1 MFSVMGSEASGVAD
15 KRAAPRV
22 ALVTGAGGG
31 IGGAIARRLSAD
43 GFAVAMVDVDGTAVE
58 AAAHGL
64 PGASP
69 FVCDVSDA
77 GAVELL
83 ASAVQQQLGSPW
95 LLVNAAGVF
104 FTHLVPELAE
114 SDWDRT
120 IDVNLKGPFL
130 TCRALLPG
138 MIAAGSGC
146 IINVAST
153 AGLRGGHDRAAYCA
167 SKAGLVMLTR
177 SLALDH
183 GAAGVRVNC
192 VCPGLIDTVMADWI
206 TSRPE
211 ALEQWRQRVPAQR
224 IGKPEDIAAMVS
236 FLASPDAD
244 YVHGSVLLVDGG
256 VSA

>member
-1 MFSVMGSEASGVAD
+1 MMEETSEHD
-15 KRAAPRV
+15 RAASTGGRV

-31 IGGAIARRLSAD
+31 IGSAITRRLAAE
-43 GFAVAMVDVDGTAVE
+43 GFAIVAVDLDLEAVQQ
-58 AAAHGL
+58 ATNDL
-64 PGASP
+64 PGTRAWQA
-69 FVCDVSDA
+69 DVSDA
-77 GAVELL
+77 GAVADL
-83 ASAVQQQLGSPW
+83 SQAVVAAMGAPW

-104 FTHLVPELAE
+104 FTHRLPDLTEEA
-114 SDWDRT
+114 WDRI

-130 TCRALLPG
+130 TSREFLPP

-146 IINVAST
+146 IVNVAST

-183 GAAGVRVNC
+183 GKDGIRVNC
-192 VCPGLIDTVMADWI
+192 VCPGLIDTPMADWI

-211 ALEQWRQRVPAQR
+211 ALENWRRQVPAQR
-224 IGKPEDIAAMVS
+224 MGRPDDIAAMVS
-236 FLASPDAD
+236 FLASSDAD
-244 YVHGSVLLVDGG
+244 YVHGAVLLVDGG

>member
-1 MFSVMGSEASGVAD
+1 MFLPMVAPAAEAAKTAG
-15 KRAAPRV
+15 PRV

-31 IGGAIARRLSAD
+31 IGAGIARRLSAD
-43 GFAVAMVDVDGTAVE
+43 GFAVALVDVDARAVE
-58 AAAHGL
+58 AAAQGL
-64 PGASP
+64 AAAVP

-77 GAVELL
+77 HAVAVLHG
-83 ASAVQQQLGSPW
+83 AVQQRLGAPW

-104 FTHLVPELAE
+104 FTHRVPELDE

-167 SKAGLVMLTR
+167 SKAGLVMFSR

-183 GAAGVRVNC
+183 GADGVRINC
-192 VCPGLIDTVMADWI
+192 VCPGLIDTAMADWI

-224 IGKPEDIAAMVS
+224 IGQPEDIASMVS
-236 FLASPDAD
+236 FLASPGAD
-244 YVHGSVLLVDGG
+244 YVHGTVLLVDGG

>member
-1 MFSVMGSEASGVAD
+1 METS
-15 KRAAPRV
+15 RPRV

-31 IGGAIARRLSAD
+31 IGAAIAKRLSRE
-43 GFAVAMVDVDGTAVE
+43 GFTVALVDVDGQAVE
-58 AAAHGL
+58 AAARAL
-64 PGASP
+64 SNAAP

-77 GAVELL
+77 
-83 ASAVQQQLGSPW
+83 SAVGVLRKQVEQQLGAPW

-104 FTHLVPELAE
+104 FVHRVPDLDEE
-114 SDWDRT
+114 GWDRT

-130 TCRALLPG
+130 TCRALLPS
-138 MIAAGSGC
+138 MLEARSGC

-167 SKAGLVMLTR
+167 SKAGLVMFTR

-183 GAAGVRVNC
+183 GADGVRINC
-192 VCPGLIDTVMADWI
+192 VCPGLIDTPMADWI
-206 TSRPE
+206 TSRPQ
-211 ALEQWRQRVPAQR
+211 ALEQWRQGVPAQR
-224 IGKPEDIAAMVS
+224 IGVPDDIAGVVA

-244 YVHGSVLLVDGG
+244 YVHGAVMLVDGG

>member
-1 MFSVMGSEASGVAD
+1 MGVQASGAVDTATG
-15 KRAAPRV
+15 PRV
-22 ALVTGAGGG
+22 AVVTGAGAG
-31 IGGAIARRLSAD
+31 IGAAIARRLTAD
-43 GFAVAMVDVDGTAVE
+43 GFAVAMVDVNGPAVE
-58 AAAHGL
+58 TSAQGLAGAA
-64 PGASP
+64 P

-77 GAVELL
+77 GAVGRL
-83 ASAVQQQLGSPW
+83 ASAVEQRLGSPW

-104 FTHLVPELAE
+104 FTHLVPDLAE

-146 IINVAST
+146 IVNVAST

-167 SKAGLVMLTR
+167 SKAGLVMFTR

-183 GAAGVRVNC
+183 GAAGVRINC
-192 VCPGLIDTVMADWI
+192 VCPGLIETAMADWI

-224 IGKPEDIAAMVS
+224 IGQPEDIAAMVS

>member
-1 MFSVMGSEASGVAD
+1 MSEPY
-15 KRAAPRV
+15 RAAGPNPQTKV
-22 ALVTGAGGG
+22 AVVTGAAGG
-31 IGGAIARRLSAD
+31 IGAAIVRRLSSD
-43 GFAVAMVDVDGTAVE
+43 GFVVALIDVDARAVE
-58 AAAHGL
+58 EAARGL
-64 PGASP
+64 ERAAP

-77 GAVELL
+77 KAVELL
-83 ASAVQQQLGSPW
+83 RVDVEERLGRPW

-104 FTHLVPELAE
+104 FTHQVPELSE
-114 SDWDRT
+114 TDWDRT

-130 TCRALLPG
+130 TCRALLPT

-146 IINVAST
+146 IVNVAST

-167 SKAGLVMLTR
+167 SKAGLVMFSR

-183 GAAGVRVNC
+183 GSDGVRINC
-192 VCPGLIDTVMADWI
+192 VCPGLIDTPMADWI
-206 TSRPE
+206 TSRPV
-211 ALEQWRQRVPAQR
+211 ALEQWRQHVPAQR
-224 IGKPEDIAAMVS
+224 MGRPDDIAAMVS